1 MQKKKIRE
9 RSNMYIK
16 KIILEEKKKK
26 KMINEEKEE
35 KTRIKYV
42 KMYI

>member
-1 MQKKKIRE
+1 
-9 RSNMYIK
+9 MYIK
-16 KIILEEKKKK
+16 QIILEEKKQK